1 MKANKTYCK
10 ITTDETLRETVSHD
24 SEEYPFCYYLED
36 DRYMVTRCPCTCPYI
51 KSFVRSYNSRYTP
64 NLSS

>member
-24 SEEYPFCYYLED
+24 SEEYPFCYYLEGSMRD
-36 DRYMVTRCPCTCPYI
+36 WKR
-51 KSFVRSYNSRYTP
+51 KSQQSERTSCIWQNGCQSLRMW
-64 NLSS
+64 

>member
-36 DRYMVTRCPCTCPYI
+36 DRYI

>member
-36 DRYMVTRCPCTCPYI
+36 DRYMVNR
-51 KSFVRSYNSRYTP
+51 
-64 NLSS
+64 